1 MASIDR
7 ATEGQELIYSESQ
20 IHFCPMEAHRQEVCV
35 SCGTN
40 FSLIISDLKPIRQS
54 TMIEFAE
61 LLLGDIYVYI

>member
-7 ATEGQELIYSESQ
+7 ATEGQELINSESQ
-20 IHFCPMEAHRQEVCV
+20 IHFCPMEPRRQEICV
-35 SCGTN
+35 PRGTA
-40 FSLIISDLKPIRQS
+40 FSLIISDLRPIRQS